1 MANLVATISESV
13 TINGALSGS
22 TNTLTVTDI
31 TDTFER
37 TVTCP
42 HSNIT
47 TLVSFNSSVAGTVG
61 FMNLDLENTKYIR
74 VTNTSATAVCDLA
87 VVLENGVYTV
97 VLTAGAS
104 HILCQAD
111 TAAIADDD
119 STTPAFPTL
128 EDITSIQV
136 KPRGATDNANV
147 EIFVGV
153 L

>member
-13 TINGALSGS
+13 TINGALRGS
-22 TNTLTVTDI
+22 TNTLTITDI

-42 HSNIT
+42 HSNT
-47 TLVSFNSSVAGTVG
+47 TTIASFNSSVAGSAG
-61 FMNLDLENTKYIR
+61 NMNLDLENTKYIR
-74 VTNTSATAVCDLA
+74 ITNTSATAVCDLA
-87 VVLENGVYTV
+87 VVSENTNYQV

-111 TAAIADDD
+111 TAVIAEADT
-119 STTPAFPTL
+119 SPAFGTL
-128 EDITSIQV
+128 EDIETIQV
-136 KPRGATDNANV
+136 RPRGATDNANV